1 MNELVPST
9 TICEQFGISLKRLE
23 SWIRRGKVQVE
34 RREVAGARN
43 KTRVNYLNPRE
54 IQQLLDE
61 KSTPSKS
68 TPSGIALE
76 LLEENKDAALRQA
89 VGQVDGVLLQVDGVP
104 ELPVQHSVKA
114 IQKSTPSKST
124 PSKSTPSDFDRV
136 PPSDRVPDR
145 VPSTAIEL
153 LSHTPKT
160 TTVTIL
166 DPLSMNPI
174 ELQLVQ
180 TRAIWLTE
188 LNESLKSVSHGKVTE
203 LLEQAARDHKTSSR
217 NIRRWLKRLESGVT
231 ALARKR
237 IVGSSR
243 LGDDLYNLIIGLV
256 LNNPAAS
263 ARRVRRII
271 ELNDKKLL
279 EYRPYP
285 NAKNSNTL
293 SVATIGRLQHW
304 LRNDP
309 TMRVIFMG
317 DKERKEFARVWIGE
331 VLAAHANDLWEADMT
346 YGDAL
351 VYMSDRDTVERL
363 CMHTVTDVFTGCIM
377 SMVFS
382 RDQGQLETN
391 RMLILALGKKP
402 GEWAQHWNVFGK
414 PKRLYWDNGKT
425 YRSERSHQA
434 LENLGVEILHSRARV
449 SHTRGAIERVFGT
462 FHKFEATLPGYG
474 GPDTKSR
481 DHDQLAR
488 LTNATRDWVAL
499 GCPTGT
505 ADPYPNRL
513 LLEHE
518 YKRLALLWI
527 TQDYHKE
534 LIANPL
540 GKGSLTREELFA
552 KTAPAS
558 SLIEYPF
565 DDLRMIYAKRYPRS
579 VRGNGTVQ
587 INARAYGLPDASLL
601 AYQGQKIVIL
611 EDDLLHQTVY
621 TAAVQEREN
630 LRILGR
636 LEDMTFASDTDEA
649 RAYRRAAREEA
660 KSIMQRA
667 DEIRAA
673 FNDPQMR
680 YERALENAAKLEPV
694 SHPLKASPAQLE
706 TDPDAKTKAAIQDSL
721 KRFMADGLV
730 LDKPVDDLL
739 Q

>member
-1 MNELVPST
+1 MDQMVSIDEAAQKFS
-9 TICEQFGISLKRLE
+9 ISRERIKT
-23 SWIRRGKVQVE
+23 WIRRGKLEAE
-34 RREVAGARN
+34 RRLVKRTNNGSF
-43 KTRVNYLNPRE
+43 VNFVKLSD
-54 IQQLLDE
+54 IQKLIE
-61 KSTPSKS
+61 SGGTG
-68 TPSGIALE
+68 SGIALE
-76 LLEENKDAALRQA
+76 LLEENKGAAL
-89 VGQVDGVLLQVDGVP
+89 GQILASDPVPDPVP
-104 ELPVQHSVKA
+104 ELTPVKQANSAKTALTRIDPV
-114 IQKSTPSKST
+114 PS
-124 PSKSTPSDFDRV
+124 SD
-136 PPSDRVPDR
+136 PVPDP
-145 VPSTAIEL
+145 VPSNKSRSSAL
-153 LSHTPKT
+153 AKSHTPKT

-166 DPLSMNPI
+166 DPLTMNPI

-188 LNESLKSVSHGKVTE
+188 LNESLKSVSHGKRTE
-203 LLEQAARDHKTSSR
+203 LLEQAAGDHNTSSR
-217 NIRRWLKRLESGVT
+217 NIRRWLKRLEAGVT

-243 LGDDLYNLIIGLV
+243 LGEDLYNLIIGLV

-285 NAKNSNTL
+285 NAKKSNTL
-293 SVATIGRLQHW
+293 SVATIGRVQRW

-317 DKERKEFARVWIGE
+317 DKDRKEFLRVWVGE
-331 VLAAHANDLWEADMT
+331 VLAAHANDMWQADMT
-346 YGDAL
+346 RCDTLIYDP
-351 VYMSDRDTVERL
+351 VSDSIFRL
-363 CMHTVTDVFTGCIM
+363 RIHATTDIYTGCAL

-382 RDQGQLETN
+382 RDEGQLETN

-425 YRSERSHQA
+425 YQSERSHQA
-434 LENLGVEILHSRARV
+434 LENLGVEILHSRPRV
-449 SHTRGAIERVFGT
+449 SHTRGAIERFFGT
-462 FHKFEATLPGYG
+462 FHSFERTLPGYG

-488 LTNATRDWVAL
+488 LTNATRDWLAK

-518 YKRLALLWI
+518 YKRLALLWL

-534 LIANPL
+534 MIANPL
-540 GKGSLTREELFA
+540 GRGSITREELFA

-565 DDLRMIYAKRYPRS
+565 DDLRTMYAKRYPRS

-673 FNDPQMR
+673 FYDPDMR

-706 TDPDAKTKAAIQDSL
+706 LDPDAKTKAAIQESL

-730 LDKPVDDLL
+730 LDAPVDDLL
-739 Q
+739 K